1 MLSEPNILTQ
11 HIRND
16 HIVGNDGVLNIID
29 DYHAKTM
36 DDSQIEFF
44 TNAFKALNNPEFI
57 VDGKKYIN
65 TVKIFYQIK
74 ISDPSVRS
82 YYGKLCRLS
91 QEMNIESRQL
101 PAFIHLCTTKRVQNF
116 LRDKRIKE
124 IDSPRKLR
132 DLFAVKSEEVLK
144 CLRGVID
151 FGQSLSTAGINVEYK
166 AYSSSELMP
175 PFHGRYWLGNKSG
188 YIVDGSLNTY
198 GKGKIFVQ
206 LMDEENYEMINSFFK
221 RNITNNV
228 LCTLSTTE
236 ITELLNKIFHGRE
249 ND

>member
-29 DYHAKTM
+29 DYHAKAM

-44 TNAFKALNNPEFI
+44 TTAFKALNNPEFI
-57 VDGKKYIN
+57 VDGMKYIN

-74 ISDPSVRS
+74 VNNPNVRR
-82 YYGKLCRLS
+82 YWRKLRRLS
-91 QEMNIESRQL
+91 QEMNVEFYQL
-101 PAFIHLCTTKRVQNF
+101 LAFVHLCTTQNISSF
-116 LRDKRIKE
+116 LRGG
-124 IDSPRKLR
+124 IDNPENLR
-132 DLFAVKSEEVLK
+132 DLFIEKGKEVSG
-144 CLRGVID
+144 CLVRGVIG
-151 FGQSLSTAGINVEYK
+151 FGESLNEAGINVNYV

-175 PFHGRYWLGNKSG
+175 PFHGRYWLGNQNG

-221 RNITNNV
+221 GNITNNV
-228 LCTLSTTE
+228 LCTLSTTK
-236 ITELLNKIFHGRE
+236 IANLLNKIIHGRD
-249 ND
+249 NG